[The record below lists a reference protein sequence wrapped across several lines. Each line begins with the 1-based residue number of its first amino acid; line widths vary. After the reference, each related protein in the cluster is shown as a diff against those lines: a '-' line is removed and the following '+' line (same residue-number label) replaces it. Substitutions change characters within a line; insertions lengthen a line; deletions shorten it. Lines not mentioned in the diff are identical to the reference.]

1 MMCPFDNIQVITWVK
16 QNMYVNIAE
25 KNMKIILRIQN
36 FVLKNVIKNIG
47 QIMQN

>member
-1 MMCPFDNIQVITWVK
+1 MCPFDNIQVITWVK

-36 FVLKNVIKNIG
+36 FVLKNVIQNIG